1 MNISKIKH
9 TRLQVVEK
17 RHVATVLADTKH
29 GHPKTFLEFRHFSNV
44 YIMFPITL
52 LINAP
57 NNLFWVTDSVV
68 IKKTDLH
75 IFLKKII
82 KSYSFILCRL
92 NQVRNDKSTYLFLKC
107 WSKFC
112 SCPSI
117 NLNDILLYG
126 FKGLR

>member
-29 GHPKTFLEFRHFSNV
+29 GHPETFLEFRHFSNV

-82 KSYSFILCRL
+82 KSYSFILC
-92 NQVRNDKSTYLFLKC
+92 QIKSGMIKVHIYFWNVEVSFAVAHL
-107 WSKFC
+107 
-112 SCPSI
+112 
-117 NLNDILLYG
+117 
-126 FKGLR
+126 